1 MPPATPNLMGS
12 PPSHPPAPP
21 APCAELPAALLSFEN
36 VSKRYPD
43 GGLEIVALDRVSFEL
58 AAGAALGVLGER
70 CSGKSTLLRLAA
82 AIEPPDGGSI
92 RFDGQ
97 DITRLSAS
105 ERARLLRGGV
115 TLLAAADWL
124 PSPGEI
130 VLEHVA
136 MSLGCEGL
144 SMREAKRRALATLDA
159 VGVSAVGAAQSTASL
174 SAEQRARVMLARA
187 LVGEPRLL
195 LVDEPAPMPRLEDHE
210 RFCATLRRVTRERG
224 IALLV
229 ASEDMRTLGGL
240 GPPMSLSAGELL
252 STGDDRGTL
261 VQGPWRA
268 AASGPA

>member
-1 MPPATPNLMGS
+1 
-12 PPSHPPAPP
+12 
-21 APCAELPAALLSFEN
+21 LLSFVN

-43 GGLEIVALDRVSFEL
+43 GGREIVVLNRVSFEL
-58 AAGAALGVLGER
+58 AAGAAIGVHGER

-82 AIEPPDGGSI
+82 AIESPDGGSVA
-92 RFDGQ
+92 FDGRE
-97 DITRLSAS
+97 ITRLSAG
-105 ERARLLRGGV
+105 ERARLLRGAV
-115 TLLAAADWL
+115 ALLAAADWVT
-124 PSPGEI
+124 SPGEI

-136 MSLGCEGL
+136 MSLGSEGL
-144 SMREAKRRALATLDA
+144 SMREAKRRALVTLDA

-174 SAEQRARVMLARA
+174 SADARARVMLALA

-195 LVDEPAPMPRLEDHE
+195 LVDEPAPMPSLEDHD

-229 ASEDMRTLGGL
+229 ASEDMSTLGGL
-240 GPPMSLSAGELL
+240 GPPMSLAGGELVFI
-252 STGDDRGTL
+252 GDDRGTL

>member
-1 MPPATPNLMGS
+1 MVS
-12 PPSHPPAPP
+12 PPSLPPAAP
-21 APCAELPAALLSFEN
+21 APCAEQPAALLSFEN

-43 GGLEIVALDRVSFEL
+43 GGREIVALKGVSFEL
-58 AAGAALGVLGER
+58 AAGATLGVLGER

-82 AIEPPDGGSI
+82 AIESPDGGSI
-92 RFDGQ
+92 AFENQ
-97 DITRLSAS
+97 DITRCSAA
-105 ERARLLRGGV
+105 ERARLLRSSV
-115 TLLAAADWL
+115 ALLAGSDWL
-124 PSPGEI
+124 TCPGEI

-144 SMREAKRRALATLDA
+144 TIREAKRRALATLDA

-195 LVDEPAPMPRLEDHE
+195 LVDEPAPMPSLEDHG

-224 IALLV
+224 IALLI
-229 ASEDMRTLGGL
+229 ASEDMRALGGL
-240 GPPMSLSAGELL
+240 GEPLSLSAGELL

>member
-1 MPPATPNLMGS
+1 MPARPAAR
-12 PPSHPPAPP
+12 PS
-21 APCAELPAALLSFEN
+21 LPAAAGTLLSFEN

-43 GGLEIVALDRVSFEL
+43 GGREIVVLNRVSFDL
-58 AAGAALGVLGER
+58 AAGAALGVLGVR

-124 PSPGEI
+124 TSPGEI

-174 SAEQRARVMLARA
+174 SACERARVMLARA
-187 LVGEPRLL
+187 LVAEPRLL
-195 LVDEPAPMPRLEDHE
+195 LVDEPAPMPSLGDHQQ
-210 RFCATLRRVTRERG
+210 FCAMLRRVTRERG

-229 ASEDMRTLGGL
+229 ASEEMGALGGL
-240 GPPMSLSAGELL
+240 GPAMSLSVGGELL
-252 STGDDRGTL
+252 FNGDDRGTI
-261 VQGPWRA
+261 VQGPWGA
-268 AASGPA
+268 AVSGPA

>member
-1 MPPATPNLMGS
+1 MPPATPRRMDPAR
-12 PPSHPPAPP
+12 PPPPAPR
-21 APCAELPAALLSFEN
+21 AEPSPALLSFAN

-43 GGLEIVALDRVSFEL
+43 GSREIVVLDQVSFEL
-58 AAGAALGVLGER
+58 AAGAAIGVLGER

-115 TLLAAADWL
+115 ALLAGADWL
-124 PSPGEI
+124 TSRGEI

-136 MSLGCEGL
+136 MSLGCAGL
-144 SMREAKRRALATLDA
+144 TIREAKRRALATLDA

-195 LVDEPAPMPRLEDHE
+195 VVDEPAPMPSLGDHE
-210 RFCATLRRVTRERG
+210 RFCATLRRVTGERG

-229 ASEDMRTLGGL
+229 ASEEIATLGGI
-240 GPPMSLSAGELL
+240 GPVMSLCGGELVSSAGEP
-252 STGDDRGTL
+252 GTL